1 MLRAQL
7 NVQLYQKMCA
17 EQEMFR
23 EWLLFQTPRTVLESA
38 WAYVMRESVLR
49 AMENYSLN
57 PRQAQLLLKE
67 PFPLASVYSKLEG
80 WETSNNKQAWKAIE
94 ARANE
99 LVQCESMKRRDVD
112 AIHTTR
118 NR

>member
-23 EWLLFQTPRTVLESA
+23 DWLLFQTPRTVLESSS
-38 WAYVMRESVLR
+38 AYVMRESILR
-49 AMENYSLN
+49 AMENNSLN

-80 WETSNNKQAWKAIE
+80 WEVSNTKQAWKAIE

-99 LVQCESMKRRDVD
+99 LVQCETLKKER
-112 AIHTTR
+112 
-118 NR
+118 